1 MSDDASQVF
10 INYHQIRTLIDCL
23 LLQAASKY
31 PQPDLVLCPLNGA
44 RYIGLTLEV
53 HNQYKFNI
61 GYPKIHTYDRHKQS
75 GGVKFVVSP
84 KLATSIKNSHYIW
97 IWDDIYDTGFTMSLL
112 SALIPV
118 INTQAHVYKI
128 ALYGRKLV
136 DDVLIGEI
144 TDKWVVF
151 PWEQLQPS

>member
-1 MSDDASQVF
+1 MSDDTSQVLV
-10 INYHQIRTLIDCL
+10 NYHQIRTLIDCL
-23 LLQAASKY
+23 LSQAASKY

-75 GGVKFVVSP
+75 GGVKFIISP

-97 IWDDIYDTGFTMSLL
+97 IWDDIYDTGFTMKVVDSILYAINENIEVKRFTL
-112 SALIPV
+112 YSKIPTNFV
-118 INTQAHVYKI
+118 IY
-128 ALYGRKLV
+128 
-136 DDVLIGEI
+136 GEI
-144 TDKWVVF
+144 TDEWLTF
-151 PWEQLQPS
+151 PWEI